1 MRKISMLFAILLLFI
16 ATGYAQQAKYVF
28 YFIGDGMGVNQ
39 VNGTEMYRAEQE
51 NKIGITP
58 LLFTQF
64 PYMTIATTYAANSKI
79 TDSAASGTALA
90 TGHKTKYGTI
100 GMLEDQTTPIN
111 SIAVWAKKQGA
122 RVGISTSVSI
132 DHATPAAFYAHQ
144 PDRNMYY
151 EIGTDLIKADFD
163 FYAAS
168 DFLYPRGK
176 DGKQPDLYNQAQQA
190 GYTIYRGY
198 NDYLNGKNKEKVI
211 LFQPQGKDNKSLP
224 YAIDRK
230 SDDMSLQEIVKAGID
245 FFSKDLSKGFFFMV
259 EGGEIDW
266 ACHSNDAAT
275 VFQEIIDM
283 DNAIKEA
290 YEFYQKHP
298 DETLIVVT
306 ADHETGGF
314 TLGINGKSELNLK
327 ALASQKVSEKVFT
340 ERINQ
345 MRKETGNNVSWDMIQ
360 QALTEDFGF
369 WDTVALTETQKT
381 RLKNIYNESFGN
393 KNVELK
399 ESEYQKA
406 EPIAAAAKEIINEIA
421 WIGWTTGSH
430 TAGFVP
436 VAAIGAGSELFRQRT
451 DNAEIP
457 RTIAKA
463 AGYTI
468 E

>member
-1 MRKISMLFAILLLFI
+1 MKKISMMLVALFLFI
-16 ATGYAQQAKYVF
+16 ATGFAQQAKYVF

-39 VNGTEMYRAEQE
+39 VNATEMYRGELDG
-51 NKIGITP
+51 KIGTTP

-64 PYMTIATTYAANSKI
+64 PSMTVATTFAANNGV

-100 GMLEDQTTPIN
+100 GMLEDQNTPAN
-111 SIAVWAKKQGA
+111 SIAVWAKKKGA
-122 RVGISTSVSI
+122 QVGISTSVSV

-144 PDRNMYY
+144 PDRGMYY
-151 EIGTDLIKADFD
+151 EIGNDLIKSNVDF
-163 FYAAS
+163 FAAS
-168 DFLYPRGK
+168 DFLLPQGK
-176 DGKQPDLYNQAQQA
+176 DGKQPNLYELVQQA

-198 NDYLNGKNKEKVI
+198 DEYVKGGKKDKVI
-211 LFQPQGKDNKSLP
+211 LFQPKGGANRSIP

-230 SDDMSLQEIVKAGID
+230 PGDMSLQQIVKAGID

-275 VFQEIIDM
+275 VFHEIIDM
-283 DNAIKEA
+283 DEAIKEA
-290 YEFYQKHP
+290 YEFYLKHP

-306 ADHETGGF
+306 ADHETGGI
-314 TLGINGKSELNLK
+314 TLGIKGKSRLNLK
-327 ALASQKVSEKVFT
+327 ALASQKMSEKAFT
-340 ERINQ
+340 ELVNN
-345 MRKETGNNVSWDMIQ
+345 MRKETGNKVSWEMIQ
-360 QALTEDFGF
+360 QALKENFGF
-369 WDTVALTETQKT
+369 WDTLELSEAQEA

-393 KNVELK
+393 KDVVLK

-406 EPIAAAAKEIINEIA
+406 EPIAAAAKEIISEIA
-421 WIGWTTGSH
+421 WIGWTTGGH

-436 VAAIGAGSELFRQRT
+436 VTAIGAGAELFHQRT

-457 RTIAKA
+457 RKIAKA
-463 AGYTI
+463 AGY
-468 E
+468 EAE

>member
-1 MRKISMLFAILLLFI
+1 MKKIFAIFVALFLYI
-16 ATGYAQQAKYVF
+16 STGFAQQAKYIF
-28 YFIGDGMGVNQ
+28 YFIGDGMGINQ
-39 VNGTEMYRAEQE
+39 VNGTEMYRGELD

-64 PYMTIATTYAANSKI
+64 PSVTVATTYATNNGI

-90 TGHKTKYGTI
+90 TGNKTKYSTI
-100 GMLEDQTTPIN
+100 GMLEDQKTPVN
-111 SIAVWAKKQGA
+111 SIAVWAKNQGS
-122 RVGISTSVSI
+122 RVGIATSVSI

-144 PDRNMYY
+144 PNRKMYY
-151 EIGTDLIKADFD
+151 EIGMDLTKSGFD
-163 FYAAS
+163 FFAAS
-168 DFLYPRGK
+168 DFLLPQGK
-176 DGKQPDLYNQAQQA
+176 DGKQPSLYKLAEQA
-190 GYTIYRGY
+190 GYTLYRGY
-198 NDYLNGKNKEKVI
+198 DEYRKGDKKEKVI
-211 LFQPQGKDNKSLP
+211 LFQPEGKPNKSIP

-230 SDDMSLQEIVKAGID
+230 SDDLSLQEIVKAGID

-275 VFQEIIDM
+275 VFWEVIDM

-306 ADHETGGF
+306 ADHETGGI
-314 TLGINGKSELNLK
+314 TLGIKGKSELNLK
-327 ALASQKVSEKVFT
+327 ALASQKMSEKAFT
-340 ERINQ
+340 QLINN
-345 MRKETGNNVSWDMIQ
+345 MRKETGNKVPWERVQ
-360 QALTEDFGF
+360 QALKENFGF
-369 WDTVALTETQKT
+369 WDTLTLTEAQET

-393 KNVELK
+393 KDVILK

-406 EPIAAAAKEIINEIA
+406 EPIASAAKEIINEIA
-421 WIGWTTGSH
+421 WIGWTTGGH

-436 VAAIGAGSELFRQRT
+436 VTAIGAGSELFRKRT

-457 RTIAKA
+457 RIIAKA
-463 AGYTI
+463 AGY
-468 E
+468 EMK

>member
-1 MRKISMLFAILLLFI
+1 MKKISMMLVTLFLFI
-16 ATGYAQQAKYVF
+16 VAGFAQQAKYVF
-28 YFIGDGMGVNQ
+28 YFIGDGMGINQ
-39 VNGTEMYRAEQE
+39 VNGTEMYRGELDH
-51 NKIGITP
+51 KIGTTP

-64 PYMTIATTYAANSKI
+64 PSMTVATTYAANNGI

-100 GMLEDQTTPIN
+100 GMLADQKTPTN

-144 PDRNMYY
+144 PDRHMYY
-151 EIGTDLIKADFD
+151 EIGNDLMKANFD

-168 DFLYPRGK
+168 DFLLPQGK
-176 DGKQPDLYNQAQQA
+176 DGKQPSLYELAQQA

-198 NDYLNGKNKEKVI
+198 DEYQKGSNKEKVI
-211 LFQPQGKDNKSLP
+211 LFQPEGGANKSIP

-230 SDDMSLQEIVKAGID
+230 QGDMSLQEIVKAGID

-275 VFQEIIDM
+275 VFREVIDM

-314 TLGINGKSELNLK
+314 TLGIKGKSKLNLK
-327 ALASQKVSEKVFT
+327 ALASQKMSEKAFT
-340 ERINQ
+340 ELINN
-345 MRKETGNNVSWDMIQ
+345 MRKGTGNKVSWEMIQ
-360 QALTEDFGF
+360 QALKENFGF
-369 WDTVALTETQKT
+369 WDTLTLTDAQET

-393 KNVELK
+393 KDAILK

-406 EPIAAAAKEIINEIA
+406 EPIAAAAKEIISEIA
-421 WIGWTTGSH
+421 WIGWTTGGH

-436 VAAIGAGSELFRQRT
+436 VAAIGAGSELFHHRT

-457 RTIAKA
+457 HTIAKA
-463 AGYTI
+463 AGYI
-468 E
+468 AE

>member
-1 MRKISMLFAILLLFI
+1 MRKISVMLVALFLFI
-16 ATGYAQQAKYVF
+16 ATGFAQQAKYIF

-39 VNGTEMYRAEQE
+39 VNGTEMYLGELE
-51 NKIGITP
+51 GKIGTTP

-64 PYMTIATTYAANSKI
+64 PSVTVATTYAANNGI

-90 TGHKTKYGTI
+90 TGNKTKYGTI
-100 GMLEDQTTPIN
+100 GMLEDQQTPVN
-111 SIAVWAKKQGA
+111 SIGVWAKNHGA

-151 EIGTDLIKADFD
+151 EIGTDLTTSGFD
-163 FYAAS
+163 FFAAS
-168 DFLYPRGK
+168 DFLLPQGK
-176 DGKQPDLYNQAQQA
+176 DGKQPNLYKLAQQA
-190 GYTIYRGY
+190 GYTLYRGY
-198 NDYLNGKNKEKVI
+198 DEYINGDKKEKVI
-211 LFQPQGKDNKSLP
+211 LFQPEGKPNKSIP
-224 YAIDRK
+224 YAIDRQ

-275 VFQEIIDM
+275 AFREVIDM

-314 TLGINGKSELNLK
+314 TLGIKGKSKLNLK
-327 ALASQKVSEKVFT
+327 ALASQKMSEKAFT
-340 ERINQ
+340 GLINN
-345 MRKETGNNVSWDMIQ
+345 MRKETGNKVSWEMIQ
-360 QALTEDFGF
+360 QALKENFGF
-369 WDTVALTETQKT
+369 WDTLTLTEAQEA
-381 RLKNIYNESFGN
+381 RLKKIYEESFGN
-393 KNVELK
+393 KDVVLK

-406 EPIAAAAKEIINEIA
+406 EPIAAAAKEIISEIA
-421 WIGWTTGSH
+421 WVGWTTGGH

-436 VAAIGAGSELFRQRT
+436 VTAIGAGSELFHKRT

-463 AGYTI
+463 AGYKV

>member
-1 MRKISMLFAILLLFI
+1 MKKISMMLVTLFLFI
-16 ATGYAQQAKYVF
+16 IAGFAQQAKYVF
-28 YFIGDGMGVNQ
+28 YFIGDGMGINQ
-39 VNGTEMYRAEQE
+39 VNGTEMYQSEL
-51 NKIGITP
+51 NHKIGTTP

-64 PYMTIATTYAANSKI
+64 PSMTVATTYAANNGI

-90 TGHKTKYGTI
+90 TGYKTQYGTI
-100 GMLEDQTTPIN
+100 GMLADQKTPAN

-144 PDRNMYY
+144 PNRNMYY
-151 EIGTDLIKADFD
+151 EIGNDLIKANFD

-168 DFLYPRGK
+168 DFLLPQGR
-176 DGKQPDLYNQAQQA
+176 DGKQPNLYELAQQA

-198 NDYLNGKNKEKVI
+198 DEYQKGSNKEKVI
-211 LFQPQGKDNKSLP
+211 LFQPKGGANKSIP

-230 SDDMSLQEIVKAGID
+230 PGDMSLQEIVKAGID

-275 VFQEIIDM
+275 VFREVIDM

-314 TLGINGKSELNLK
+314 TLGVKGKSKLNLK
-327 ALASQKVSEKVFT
+327 VLGSQKMSEKTFT
-340 ERINQ
+340 ELINN
-345 MRKETGNNVSWDMIQ
+345 MRKETGNKVSWEMIQ
-360 QALTEDFGF
+360 QALKENFGF
-369 WDTVALTETQKT
+369 WDTLTLTDAQET

-393 KNVELK
+393 KNVILK

-406 EPIAAAAKEIINEIA
+406 EPIAAAAKEIISEIA
-421 WIGWTTGSH
+421 WIGWTTGGH

-436 VAAIGAGSELFRQRT
+436 VTAIGVGAELFHHRT
-451 DNAEIP
+451 DNTEIP

-463 AGYTI
+463 AGYI
-468 E
+468 AE

>member
-1 MRKISMLFAILLLFI
+1 MKKISMMIVALFLFI
-16 ATGYAQQAKYVF
+16 ATGFAQQAKYVF

-39 VNGTEMYRAEQE
+39 VNATEMYRGELDG
-51 NKIGITP
+51 KIGTTP

-64 PYMTIATTYAANSKI
+64 PSMTVATTFAVNNGV

-100 GMLEDQTTPIN
+100 GMLEDQKTPAN
-111 SIAVWAKKQGA
+111 SIAVWAKKKGA
-122 RVGISTSVSI
+122 QVGISTSVSV

-144 PDRNMYY
+144 PDRGMYY
-151 EIGTDLIKADFD
+151 EIGNDLVKSNVDF
-163 FYAAS
+163 FAAS
-168 DFLYPRGK
+168 DFLLPQGK
-176 DGKQPDLYNQAQQA
+176 DGKQPNLYELVQQA

-198 NDYLNGKNKEKVI
+198 DEYVKGGKKDKVI
-211 LFQPQGKDNKSLP
+211 LFQPKGGANRSIP

-230 SDDMSLQEIVKAGID
+230 PGDMSLQQIVKAGID

-275 VFQEIIDM
+275 AFREIIDM
-283 DNAIKEA
+283 DEAIKEA
-290 YEFYQKHP
+290 YEFYLKHP

-306 ADHETGGF
+306 ADHETGGI
-314 TLGINGKSELNLK
+314 TLGIKGKSKLNLK
-327 ALASQKVSEKVFT
+327 ALASQKMSEKAFT
-340 ERINQ
+340 ELVNN
-345 MRKETGNNVSWDMIQ
+345 MRKETGNKVSWEMIQ
-360 QALTEDFGF
+360 QALKENFGF
-369 WDTVALTETQKT
+369 WDTLELSEAQEA

-393 KNVELK
+393 KDVVLK

-406 EPIAAAAKEIINEIA
+406 EPIAAAAKEIISEIA
-421 WIGWTTGSH
+421 WIGWTTGGH

-436 VAAIGAGSELFRQRT
+436 VTAIGAGAELFHQRT

-457 RTIAKA
+457 RKIAKA
-463 AGYTI
+463 AGY
-468 E
+468 EAE